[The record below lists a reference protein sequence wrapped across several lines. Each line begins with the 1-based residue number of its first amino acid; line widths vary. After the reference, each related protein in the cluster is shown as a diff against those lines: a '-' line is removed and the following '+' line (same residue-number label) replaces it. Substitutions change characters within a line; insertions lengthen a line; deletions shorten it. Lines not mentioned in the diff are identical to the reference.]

1 MTRSRT
7 ATRLAAAAFAGWSA
21 LSAAAPGVAGRQEF
35 DAGLSRRAPAE
46 GERAL
51 EAGLRSEAFRLWKAG
66 GFGGDRSERAAWV
79 VQAPSGVAWR
89 DWPWDR
95 RYLESRWLGPTPGEA
110 VAIVHTH
117 PAVVDPRPSV
127 TDRATATRLGIAVYT
142 VSRSGIWKVE
152 PGGAVTRVG
161 DETWWAGCETGRSCR
176 EGAPARAARVSS
188 ELPAA
193 LETAALPLRITE

>member
-1 MTRSRT
+1 MTRS
-7 ATRLAAAAFAGWSA
+7 RLAAAALAAWSA
-21 LSAAAPGVAGRQEF
+21 LAAAAPSVTGRLELE
-35 DAGLSRRAPAE
+35 AAIRRGAPAE
-46 GERAL
+46 IESVL
-51 EAGLRSEAFRLWKAG
+51 EAGLRGEAFRLWKAG

-79 VQAPSGVAWR
+79 VRAPAGVAWR

-142 VSRSGIWKVE
+142 VSRRGIWKVE
-152 PGGAVTRVG
+152 PDGVVTRIG
-161 DETWWAGCETGRSCR
+161 DESWWAGCETGKSCR
-176 EGAPARAARVSS
+176 ESDSVGIARVSTAPS
-188 ELPAA
+188 AA
-193 LETAALPLRITE
+193 LETVALPLRITE